1 MSNMNLDQRREHLLD
16 TVYDQDQRININVE
30 TLKNIKDKERKDEF
44 NFQRY
49 RHRLPCVSNT

>member
-1 MSNMNLDQRREHLLD
+1 MSNMSLDQRKEHLLD

-44 NFQRY
+44 NF
-49 RHRLPCVSNT
+49 